1 MFSRVMTLICN
12 KSYKPSPT
20 SYCICNS
27 KNLNFFL
34 WPTYKMTSVNRVMLQ
49 AILIRVALREVSPL
63 GSHFGNTLW
72 LLFSTW
78 AVCLNMSNRL
88 YSLTKTAFNQAQK
101 RYYTNAI
108 VSLIQQ
114 AKLPFFQPPYWML
127 WFLLF
132 IFLHIVFLLSLVLIF
147 VHFLITKCKFNFLS
161 LSNSSKVH

>member
-1 MFSRVMTLICN
+1 MFSHVMTLICN

-27 KNLNFFL
+27 KNLNLFL

-49 AILIRVALREVSPL
+49 ATVIRVALREVSPL
-63 GSHFGNTLW
+63 GSHFGNTLR

-78 AVCLNMSNRL
+78 ALCLNMSNRL

-101 RYYTNAI
+101 RDYTNVI

-114 AKLPFFQPPYWML
+114 ARLPFFQPPYWML
-127 WFLLF
+127 CFLLF
-132 IFLHIVFLLSLVLIF
+132 IFLHIVFLLSL

-161 LSNSSKVH
+161 LSNSSKVN